1 MKSKDLQKVIFRKY
15 EDGDG
20 PTKIFRDLN
29 GSLSLDTIKRWCKMI
44 RDTGSI
50 QLSTPPG
57 RPRISRTSKMIQ
69 KVKNK
74 LDQKKL
80 ISVRSLAKKYGI
92 SKSSAHRILK
102 EDLELYPYK
111 MIIEPKLTDEHKIKR
126 KKFANWV
133 FNNFR
138 KEDTMRI
145 LFSDEKMF
153 DIDGIYNSQNQRIW
167 AASRAEANERGGIK
181 MKQKFSKKVMVWLG
195 VCSKGVT
202 PLVIFDQGSVDHA
215 EYIQNVLPIAL
226 KYGTKTFGEHWIFQ
240 QDDAK
245 PHVHHLTQKWCIDNF
260 PSFIDKDHWPPSSPD
275 LNPLDYSIWDEF
287 AQCINWKKVTSKDTL
302 IEELKRAVKNIRQD
316 VILQSC
322 SAWTARLKRVLEK
335 DGCYLHK

>member
-1 MKSKDLQKVIFRKY
+1 
-15 EDGDG
+15 
-20 PTKIFRDLN
+20 
-29 GSLSLDTIKRWCKMI
+29 
-44 RDTGSI
+44 
-50 QLSTPPG
+50 
-57 RPRISRTSKMIQ
+57 
-69 KVKNK
+69 
-74 LDQKKL
+74 
-80 ISVRSLAKKYGI
+80 
-92 SKSSAHRILK
+92 
-102 EDLELYPYK
+102 
-111 MIIEPKLTDEHKIKR
+111 
-126 KKFANWV
+126 
-133 FNNFR
+133 
-138 KEDTMRI
+138 MRI

-215 EYIQNVLPIAL
+215 ECIQNVLPIAL

-240 QDDAK
+240 QDGAR
-245 PHVHHLTQKWCIDNF
+245 PHVHHLTQKWCMDNF
-260 PSFIDKDHWPPSSPD
+260 PSFIDKDHWPPNSPD
-275 LNPLDYSIWDEF
+275 LNLLDYSIWDEF

-322 SAWTARLKRVLEK
+322 SAWTARLKRILEN